1 MRRVGLIV
9 VVLALAG
16 TGAAIAG
23 SRAEGSSS
31 ARFDVIFDDARGLI
45 GGQLVKV
52 AGARAGTI
60 QNVTVT
66 PQFKARVEATIDS
79 RFVPFH
85 QDATCTIRPEGLIA
99 ENYIDCDPGTADSPV
114 LRSVGGQPPTV
125 PVTHTTEPVSLLDL
139 FNIFNAPTRERF
151 TVLVNELGIGTAG
164 RGQDINDILRR
175 ANPTL
180 ALARRVIGI
189 LARQKAQLATIVDAT
204 SAIAA
209 EGASHTA
216 NLQRFLDSAAA
227 LTSITAS
234 HSSNISRSIQLL
246 PGLLDAAQPA
256 LQQLDIVAKDG
267 TPLVQQ
273 LGAAAPALSRVQHDL
288 VPFAAAAKPALASLS
303 TTLKVGTKA
312 LRDVTP
318 LVTTVLKYTQAS
330 LPSTQLFA
338 TLASN
343 LQQHGFVENFLSVT
357 YYITAA
363 LARFDGI
370 SHLLS
375 ILLIGPNNGL
385 CGSFATKPVA
395 GCSAHYGSQPAFKP
409 VKASADTSR
418 RATGPATCAEAVRAP
433 REGRLS
439 GRLHRRAPRPD
450 RSSELDAGFGKRGA
464 RFGSQLR
471 SRRLG
476 PRHPG
481 RRRLGRR
488 RLGRRRLGR
497 PRPVVPEGRSRRLS
511 LCRAS
516 SSTCSNETV
525 AVRLPG
531 DLRQPDSRRDDHD
544 LGGHRGGVPVV
555 HRGKRAAVRADV
567 QRQCR
572 RRQRVRAGQERGC
585 AGSVARAW
593 DRC

>member
-1 MRRVGLIV
+1 MRRLGLIA

-66 PQFKARVEATIDS
+66 PRFKARVEATIDS

-85 QDATCTIRPEGLIA
+85 QNATCTIRPEGLIA
-99 ENYIDCDPGTADSPV
+99 ENYIDCDPGTAGSPV
-114 LRSVGGQPPTV
+114 LKSVGGQPPTV

-151 TVLVNELGIGTAG
+151 TLLINELGIATAG
-164 RGQDINDILRR
+164 RGQDLNDILRR
-175 ANPTL
+175 ANPAL

-189 LARQKAQLATIVDAT
+189 LARQKKQLATIVDAT
-204 SAIAA
+204 STIAA

-246 PGLLDAAQPA
+246 PGLLAATQPA

-288 VPFAAAAKPALASLS
+288 VPFAAAAKPALASLQ
-303 TTLKVGTKA
+303 TTLKVGTTA
-312 LRDVTP
+312 LRNVTP
-318 LVTTVLKYTQAS
+318 LVTTVRQYTQAS
-330 LPSTQLFA
+330 LPNTKLFA
-338 TLASN
+338 TLAAN

-363 LARFDGI
+363 LARFDGN

-385 CGSFATKPVA
+385 CGVFATTPVA

-409 VKASADTSR
+409 VRTAASAAAPR
-418 RATGPATCAEAVRAP
+418 RAPNARACVGTVPCTARGAHQRSPSPQGAPAGPTSTTPAPASATTGPA
-433 REGRLS
+433 S
-439 GRLHRRAPRPD
+439 G
-450 RSSELDAGFGKRGA
+450 AGP
-464 RFGSQLR
+464 Q
-471 SRRLG
+471 
-476 PRHPG
+476 
-481 RRRLGRR
+481 
-488 RLGRRRLGR
+488 
-497 PRPVVPEGRSRRLS
+497 
-511 LCRAS
+511 S
-516 SSTCSNETV
+516 SSVTPS
-525 AVRLPG
+525 PG
-531 DLRQPDSRRDDHD
+531 TSASGTSASGTPSSGTTSSGTAS
-544 LGGHRGGVPVV
+544 GGGTTATGNS
-555 HRGKRAAVRADV
+555 GDAQSASQSLQSLV
-567 QRQCR
+567 QYLLK
-572 RRQRVRAGQERGC
+572 
-585 AGSVARAW
+585 
-593 DRC
+593 

>member
-16 TGAAIAG
+16 VGAAIAG

-31 ARFDVIFDDARGLI
+31 SRFDVIFDDARGLI

-60 QNVTVT
+60 ENVTVT

-85 QDATCTIRPEGLIA
+85 QNATCTIRPEGLIA

-114 LRSVGGQPPTV
+114 LKSVGGQPPTV

-151 TVLVNELGIGTAG
+151 TLLVNELGIGTAG
-164 RGQDINDILRR
+164 RGQDLNDILRR

-204 SAIAA
+204 STIAA

-246 PGLLDAAQPA
+246 PGLLAATQPA

-303 TTLKVGTKA
+303 TTLKVGTSA

-318 LVTTVLKYTQAS
+318 LVTTVRKYTEAS
-330 LPSTQLFA
+330 LPNTKLFA

-343 LQQHGFVENFLSVT
+343 LQQHGFVENFLSIT

-363 LARFDGI
+363 LSRFDVN

-385 CGSFATKPVA
+385 CGVFATKPVA

-409 VKASADTSR
+409 VKASTDAPR
-418 RATGPATCAEAVRAP
+418 RAPDARACAEAVRCTA
-433 REGRLS
+433 
-439 GRLHRRAPRPD
+439 
-450 RSSELDAGFGKRGA
+450 RGA
-464 RFGSQLR
+464 PQRTPSPQGASP
-471 SRRLG
+471 G
-476 PRHPG
+476 PT
-481 RRRLGRR
+481 
-488 RLGRRRLGR
+488 
-497 PRPVVPEGRSRRLS
+497 S
-511 LCRAS
+511 LNSTPASATTGPAS
-516 SSTCSNETV
+516 SAGPQASSGTPSSGTPSSGTSTSGTPSAGTPSSGTATTGNSSGTQS
-525 AVRLPG
+525 ASQSLQS
-531 DLRQPDSRRDDHD
+531 L
-544 LGGHRGGVPVV
+544 
-555 HRGKRAAVRADV
+555 V
-567 QRQCR
+567 QYLLK
-572 RRQRVRAGQERGC
+572 
-585 AGSVARAW
+585 
-593 DRC
+593 